1 MHILIF
7 LHSISRFNT
16 DFVFFYVYAVGMEY
30 FYLDTDEKISGAVER
45 WNGMDRIAVDFEG
58 EFNLH
63 IYGEH
68 LCLIQ
73 VFDGSS
79 YYIIDPR
86 AQGVSAA
93 GLKAFFSSPVEKVWF
108 DAQSDASLV
117 HRNYDAVI
125 SNIYDIRVLAIVL
138 GYTGNLRGLTEKY
151 LGVEPSAGGSK
162 KRNQTAN
169 WLKRP
174 LPQSQIEYALED
186 VEHLLA
192 LKDVL
197 LPLVKEAGLEK
208 QAEGE
213 MKKALKVKIPVPG
226 WKKIGDWRRMSRREK
241 IYVRHIFIARDKLA
255 RRFNVPAVNVME
267 KRLIPALAAN
277 PPESEERLS
286 VILKGQ
292 NPRFRKLLVPA
303 VWEAVR
309 SAEEE
314 YESLD
319 E

>member
-1 MHILIF
+1 MIVNHCIVQSLV
-7 LHSISRFNT
+7 SCYDSSV
-16 DFVFFYVYAVGMEY
+16 DYS
-30 FYLDTDEKISGAVER
+30 YLDTDDKILAAVAEWER
-45 WNGMDRIAVDFEG
+45 KDRIAVDFEG

-73 VFDGSS
+73 VYDGEG
-79 YYIIDPR
+79 YFIIDPR
-86 AQGVSAA
+86 SQGVTVKA
-93 GLKAFFSSPVEKVWF
+93 LKAFFLSSVEKVWF

-117 HRNYDAVI
+117 HKNYDTAI
-125 SNIYDIRVLAIVL
+125 SSIFDIRILAMVL
-138 GYTGNLRGLTEKY
+138 GYTGNLTGLEEKY
-151 LGVEPSAGGSK
+151 LGVKREGSGSK
-162 KRNQTAN
+162 KRNQRAN
-169 WLKRP
+169 WLNRP
-174 LPQSQIEYALED
+174 LPESQIEYALED
-186 VEHLLA
+186 VEYLLA
-192 LKDVL
+192 LKEVL
-197 LPLVKEAGLEK
+197 VPLVRDAGLEEK
-208 QAEGE
+208 AMAE
-213 MKKALKVKIPVPG
+213 MKRALQVKTPKPG